1 MIIGNSSAP
10 SGINESDPGKPEGGS
25 AKVKVMWCTPSQ
37 IQMPPR
43 SASAT
48 TPLEE
53 PAVAQ
58 AISTINA
65 IGIYEVSAARTAS
78 VAPAISGRKI

>member
-43 SASAT
+43 SASVK
-48 TPLEE
+48 TPLAE
-53 PAVAQ
+53 PAVAH
-58 AISTINA
+58 AISTTKA
-65 IGIYEVSAARTAS
+65 IGIYEVNAARTAS